1 MRPTR
6 WPRLTPYL
14 NFPLLVDDKGRRVGN
29 HVRGKTGFGDTNLE
43 AEDKY
48 LQNSG
53 HKRGYS

>member
-1 MRPTR
+1 MAA
-6 WPRLTPYL
+6 LTPYL